1 MAKRTYTPRGYM
13 ELSMCVEQSAAI
25 CNRLNRIAGQVTGI
39 SRMVEDRAY
48 CIDLLTQL
56 QAVKAALAKVE
67 DAILKQHA
75 DGCVAEAIAS
85 GDPDAQRAKFNELVD
100 LIAKSKR

>member
-1 MAKRTYTPRGYM
+1 MGQSTYTPWGM
-13 ELSMCVEQSAAI
+13 ETSMCAEQSLAI
-25 CNRLNRIAGQVTGI
+25 RNRLNRVAGQVAGI
-39 SRMVEDRAY
+39 SRMIEEGAY
-48 CIDLLTQL
+48 CIDILTQL
-56 QAVKAALAKVE
+56 QAALAKAE

>member
-1 MAKRTYTPRGYM
+1 
-13 ELSMCVEQSAAI
+13 MCAEQSLAI
-25 CNRLNRIAGQVTGI
+25 RNRLNRVAGQVAGI
-39 SRMVEDRAY
+39 SRMIEEGAY
-48 CIDLLTQL
+48 CIDILTQL
-56 QAVKAALAKVE
+56 QAALAKAE